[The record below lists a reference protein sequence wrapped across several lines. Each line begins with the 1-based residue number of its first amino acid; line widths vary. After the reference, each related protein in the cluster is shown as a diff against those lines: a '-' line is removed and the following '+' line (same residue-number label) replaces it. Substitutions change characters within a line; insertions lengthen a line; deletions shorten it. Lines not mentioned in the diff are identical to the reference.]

1 MCDECGYVSK
11 QCIMCNYKQSAIIG
25 NAVIQTACDCCEGV
39 IMNSVAAFWLA
50 RSPGSGQAQ
59 LAISARENTVR
70 PGNNS

>member
-39 IMNSVAAFWLA
+39 IMNSVAAF
-50 RSPGSGQAQ
+50 
-59 LAISARENTVR
+59 
-70 PGNNS
+70 